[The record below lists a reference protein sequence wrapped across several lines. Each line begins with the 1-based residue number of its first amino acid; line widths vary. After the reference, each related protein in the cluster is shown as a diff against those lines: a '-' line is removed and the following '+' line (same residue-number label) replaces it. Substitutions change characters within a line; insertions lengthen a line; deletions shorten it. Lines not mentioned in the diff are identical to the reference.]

1 MNRYIQITLLIFS
14 ILMFD
19 NIKAQN
25 SKVDSL
31 ERLLKIYKKVDTVK
45 VNLLFEI
52 AKEELKNNRNKSFRY
67 STQALELS
75 NKLRFSKGRAKNL
88 GLIGRYHLKTDK
100 SLALDYSKQALKIA
114 DSLNYNAGIVK
125 YLNECGIAY
134 KKQGHNL
141 PAIEC
146 FQKALKISEE
156 SNNKYGIARSS
167 QNISIIQ
174 SSNGN
179 YEKSIEGYQK
189 AIKIYEELDKQKAKS
204 ISLNNLGCVYEY
216 QGNYSLALESYQK
229 ALKIKEE
236 LNDKYGSLKCYINI
250 SKFYVS
256 KADYQSSLLLIEK
269 ALNIAEEL
277 EDWRNISSCLKDIGY
292 IHQQNNNNPKAL
304 EYFQKAL
311 KIAEDFKNISQEMS
325 VLTAIGD
332 FYIARQDYQ
341 KAFEYYQKALK
352 IAEEIEQKRF
362 LCKLLHKIGNVY
374 LNQKKYADALDY
386 SQKSLTIANE
396 LKLLKHQKDIHKQL
410 SEIYGITDNFK
421 DAYKHHKIYK
431 LLNDSV
437 FNEKNIKKI
446 AGLEFAYKF
455 EKEKQAIELEQD
467 KKDAITE
474 TEIKQQRIIMISLIV
489 AFVLMFSIAVFMYKA
504 YRFKHRTNILLTR
517 QKFEIEKLNAEY
529 LTVNKELK
537 QSNEELYFTKNLVEK
552 NEEKLRLL
560 FKNSNDIF
568 VLVNE
573 KREQLFIS
581 DVAYKLTGYQIEELK
596 TAIENVIYPD
606 DLEIVQQHWDMVL
619 ANKNLIT
626 TVQYRHKHK
635 EKEYVWFEAVV
646 QNFLEHPAIN
656 AIVANIRD
664 ITERKN
670 TEEALRISQVEK
682 NKLLKLEKN
691 RIFEELSINQK
702 SLTASTLKLIQN
714 SERDINTIKQLL
726 DVKKNTN
733 LEGKIIISKLI
744 SDYKLSS
751 FNSNWKE
758 IEILF
763 EKVHHS
769 FYEKLNIQF
778 PNLTANERK
787 ICAFLKLNM
796 SSKDIMQVT
805 FQSEDALKKAR
816 LRLRQKLDICRET
829 NLTAFL
835 QNI

>member
-14 ILMFD
+14 ILIFD

-25 SKVDSL
+25 LKVDSL
-31 ERLLKIYKKVDTVK
+31 ERLLKIYKTEDTLK

-52 AKEELKNNRNKSFRY
+52 AKEELKKDRNKSFEY

-75 NKLRFSKGRAKNL
+75 NKIKFSKGRAKSL
-88 GLIGRYHLKTDK
+88 GLIGRYYVNTDN
-100 SLALDYSKQALKIA
+100 SLALDYFKQALNIA
-114 DSLNYNAGIVK
+114 DSLNYKDGVVK
-125 YLNECGIAY
+125 YLNGCGIAY
-134 KKQGHNL
+134 KKQGYNL

-156 SNNKYGIARSS
+156 SNNKYGIARCS

-216 QGNYSLALESYQK
+216 QGNYTLALESYQK

-236 LNDKYGSLKCYINI
+236 LNDKYGSLRGYINI

-256 KADYQSSLLLIEK
+256 KADYQSSLVLIKK
-269 ALNIAEEL
+269 ALKIAEEL

-292 IHQQNNNNPKAL
+292 IHQQNNNKSEAL

-311 KIAEDFKNISQEMS
+311 KIAEDFKNVSQVMS
-325 VLTAIGD
+325 VSTAIGD
-332 FYIARQDYQ
+332 FYIAHQDYQ

-352 IAEEIEQKRF
+352 IAEEIKRKRF
-362 LCKLLHKIGNVY
+362 FCKLLHKIGNVY
-374 LNQKKYADALDY
+374 LNQKRYADALAY
-386 SQKSLTIANE
+386 SKKSLTIANE
-396 LKLLKHQKDIHKQL
+396 LKLLKQQKDIHNQL
-410 SEIYGITDNFK
+410 SEIYAITSNFK

-431 LLNDSV
+431 QLNDSI
-437 FNEKNIKKI
+437 FNEKNIKKM
-446 AGLEFAYKF
+446 AGLEFSNKF
-455 EKEKQAIELEQD
+455 EKEKQAIELEHH

-474 TEIKQQRIIMISLIV
+474 AEIKHQRIIMISLIV
-489 AFVLMFSIAVFMYKA
+489 AFIFMFSIAIFMYKA
-504 YRFKHRTNILLTR
+504 YRFKHRTNSLLTQ
-517 QKFEIEKLNAEY
+517 QKFEIEKLNLEY
-529 LTVNKELK
+529 LNVNKELK

-573 KREQLFIS
+573 KKEQFFIS
-581 DVAYKLTGYQIEELK
+581 DVAYKLTGYQVEELT

-606 DLEIVQQHWDMVL
+606 DIEIVQQHWDRVL
-619 ANKNLIT
+619 ANKNLIA

-635 EKEYVWFEAVV
+635 EKEYVWFEAVA

-656 AIVANIRD
+656 AIVANVRD

-670 TEEALRISQVEK
+670 TEEALRISQADK

-691 RIFEELSINQK
+691 RISEELSVNQK
-702 SLTASTLKLIQN
+702 SLTASSLKIIQN
-714 SERDINTIKQLL
+714 SKRDVNTIKQLL

-733 LEGKIIISKLI
+733 PEGKIIISKLI

-751 FNSNWKE
+751 FNSNWIE
-758 IEILF
+758 FEILF

-769 FYEKLNIQF
+769 FYEKINIQF

-796 SSKDIMQVT
+796 SSKDIMQIT

-829 NLTAFL
+829 NLVAFL

>member
-1 MNRYIQITLLIFS
+1 MNKYIQITLLIFS

-19 NIKAQN
+19 NITAQN

-31 ERLLKIYKKVDTVK
+31 EKLLKIYNTEDTLK

-52 AKEELKNNRNKSFRY
+52 AEEELKYNRNKSFEY

-75 NKLRFSKGRAKNL
+75 NKLRFSKGKAKSL
-88 GLIGRYHLKTDK
+88 ELIGRYHVKTNN
-100 SLALDYSKQALKIA
+100 SLALDCFKQTLNIA
-114 DSLNYNAGIVK
+114 DSLNYKAGVVK
-125 YLNECGIAY
+125 YLNEFRIA
-134 KKQGHNL
+134 
-141 PAIEC
+141 IC
-146 FQKALKISEE
+146 
-156 SNNKYGIARSS
+156 S

-174 SSNGN
+174 NSIRN
-179 YEKSIEGYQK
+179 YEKSIEGF
-189 AIKIYEELDKQKAKS
+189 QKAKS

-229 ALKIKEE
+229 ALKIT
-236 LNDKYGSLKCYINI
+236 
-250 SKFYVS
+250 
-256 KADYQSSLLLIEK
+256 
-269 ALNIAEEL
+269 
-277 EDWRNISSCLKDIGY
+277 
-292 IHQQNNNNPKAL
+292 
-304 EYFQKAL
+304 
-311 KIAEDFKNISQEMS
+311 EDFKNISQVMS

-332 FYIARQDYQ
+332 FYIARQYYQ

-352 IAEEIEQKRF
+352 IAEEIEQKHF
-362 LCKLLHKIGNVY
+362 SCNLLHKIGNVY
-374 LNQKKYADALDY
+374 LNQNIYIDALDY

-410 SEIYGITDNFK
+410 SEIYGITSNFK

-431 LLNDSV
+431 QLNDSI
-437 FNEKNIKKI
+437 FNEKNIKKM

-474 TEIKQQRIIMISLIV
+474 TEIKQRIIMISLIV
-489 AFVLMFSIAVFMYKA
+489 AFVLMSSIAIFMYKA
-504 YRFKHRTNILLTR
+504 YRFKHRTNILLTQ
-517 QKFEIEKLNAEY
+517 QKFEIEKLNTEY

-573 KREQLFIS
+573 KREQFFIS
-581 DVAYKLTGYQIEELK
+581 DVAYKLTGYQVEELT

-606 DLEIVQQHWDMVL
+606 DLEIVQQHWDRVL

-635 EKEYVWFEAVV
+635 EKEYVWFEAVA

-670 TEEALRISQVEK
+670 IEEALRISQAEK
-682 NKLLKLEKN
+682 NKLLNLEKN

-714 SERDINTIKQLL
+714 SERDVNTIKQLL

-733 LEGKIIISKLI
+733 PEGKIIISKLI

-796 SSKDIMQVT
+796 SSKDIMQIT
-805 FQSEDALKKAR
+805 FQSEEALKKAR

-829 NLTAFL
+829 NLVAFL